1 MEKGNEH
8 GADNFLPV
16 TYQLACANFWIRSVT
31 RAADESE
38 VNAYIESSKAEIE
51 AKAEMNAYIESRKV
65 EIEAKAAE
73 NKAKL
78 VLRGEAELY

>member
-1 MEKGNEH
+1 M
-8 GADNFLPV
+8 
-16 TYQLACANFWIRSVT
+16 
-31 RAADESE
+31 
-38 VNAYIESSKAEIE
+38 NAYIESSKAEIE